1 MVFRLRILCL
11 RHRSPFFLVEL
22 VFRSFSCEFWEDP
35 SALSLVSLPSID
47 FGLFDFADFLWFS
60 SPSIRSLDELW
71 ILTRAVRRRGANRSG
86 WHHEMHY
93 PAATCVYRADHPDL
107 LHGVPT
113 DDAGELP
120 GQHPR
125 GKCRHHEIG
134 RCSSGR
140 RDAGEHFRAQG

>member
-1 MVFRLRILCL
+1 MVF
-11 RHRSPFFLVEL
+11 FT
-22 VFRSFSCEFWEDP
+22 
-35 SALSLVSLPSID
+35 
-47 FGLFDFADFLWFS
+47 FD
-60 SPSIRSLDELW
+60 RSLDELW

-93 PAATCVYRADHPDL
+93 PAATCVYRTDHPDL

-140 RDAGEHFRAQG
+140 RDAGRALRSSRLTIPVSCRLYRRKRGQMLRRKNLPRHLLLPNPPSHSLLLLPLLLSSRPRRSS